1 MCVCVRVCVYIGSS
15 CGLSVPGSTVS
26 SLFACWIIQVV
37 FDVLPINQSRLS
49 SECSDS
55 HKITCESIYTCQE
68 SDLLLKLYTKYI
80 IKLSKL

>member
-1 MCVCVRVCVYIGSS
+1 MHVCVYIGSS
-15 CGLSVPGSTVS
+15 CSLSVPESTVS

-37 FDVLPINQSRLS
+37 FDMPPVNQSRLS
-49 SECSDS
+49 SEHPDS

-68 SDLLLKLYTKYI
+68 FDLLLKLYTKYI